1 MIESSSLSREDQKNK
16 ACAWSSR
23 PTCCRLLQ
31 LYAAVSKPTKALK
44 MLTIVHRHLASVLPY
59 IIWRWITRRRAGM
72 FMH

>member
-1 MIESSSLSREDQKNK
+1 MIESSSLSREDQKTK
-16 ACAWSSR
+16 LAPGHRA
-23 PTCCRLLQ
+23 Q
-31 LYAAVSKPTKALK
+31 LAVGDYAAVSKPTKALK